1 MATHLADLAIDL
13 SEAPLDLVQRSAPAL
28 LRHPAVQLAAT
39 STLLGRLPLE
49 DAHGARRIAQLL
61 SAHGSRTAARTADV
75 LQILLIVP
83 SATARELL
91 GLVPQLLGDT
101 NEEMCQFLAA
111 VKELIAA
118 DRTLMLPAIGALG
131 EVALPEVHKP
141 ELAQLALGALPL
153 ADESDLPTLVRCV
166 LGALPP
172 AQAGRTLR
180 QLRSQLGAV
189 SSGTLALLLQVVANT
204 LRVNGGTARALLTQ
218 TGAASHLTRWEAM
231 LLLLLLPMPRHA
243 AAATQAL
250 SRALCRGALAAGP
263 PRVGE
268 TRRRTLQAVRQAA
281 TPATRQ
287 GCFRGSAEAR
297 KAPRRPHLCR
307 ALAAAARKDRHARVR
322 LAECAQRRR
331 STSE

>member
-1 MATHLADLAIDL
+1 
-13 SEAPLDLVQRSAPAL
+13 
-28 LRHPAVQLAAT
+28 
-39 STLLGRLPLE
+39 
-49 DAHGARRIAQLL
+49 
-61 SAHGSRTAARTADV
+61 
-75 LQILLIVP
+75 
-83 SATARELL
+83 
-91 GLVPQLLGDT
+91 VPQLLGDT
-101 NEEMCQFLAA
+101 DEEMCQLVVV

-131 EVALPEVHKP
+131 EVALPEAHKP

-250 SRALCRGALAAGP
+250 SRALCRGALTAAELVACATDSALPAIVLPRLP
-263 PRVGE
+263 P
-268 TRRRTLQAVRQAA
+268 LCAALLADPAVDAA
-281 TPATRQ
+281 ACTGAAAVAAHGLLSGRSWAAPATAAHPAAADERHPGAHRDRCPHRCAPATSSHGHPGQ
-287 GCFRGSAEAR
+287 RAVGSADA
-297 KAPRRPHLCR
+297 AAR
-307 ALAAAARKDRHARVR
+307 ALAPEHLRAGASVSSAGFAPCAGGARGALRGA
-322 LAECAQRRR
+322 
-331 STSE
+331 